1 MAKSTISMAMFKFAN
16 CKRLPEGT
24 PFDRSFH
31 HTSHLSTSQLHWPKI
46 HPTSA
51 RIGRGRASEAWQI
64 LPEMRDLP
72 PAFIGRLM
80 KIEMLYRLYLWIYD
94 MYGFSPVFEE
104 KIVKDPPG
112 WRRMATQ
119 HLFRFQ
125 LLHKAR
131 SADVAIPDAAATWWI
146 TMPATFLCTNVKN
159 IFLRGGYLGIV
170 LSSTKLKCSV
180 IWGFLLPIMVRSLWG
195 RYIPGKP

>member
-1 MAKSTISMAMFKFAN
+1 
-16 CKRLPEGT
+16 
-24 PFDRSFH
+24 
-31 HTSHLSTSQLHWPKI
+31 
-46 HPTSA
+46 
-51 RIGRGRASEAWQI
+51 
-64 LPEMRDLP
+64 
-72 PAFIGRLM
+72 
-80 KIEMLYRLYLWIYD
+80 MLYRLYLWIYD

-159 IFLRGGYLGIV
+159 IFLRGDYLGIV

-195 RYIPGKP
+195 RYIPYGFGHFFCPVRFFPNTAMSGCKPCTYINRFPEILDLSDWFRQHECLV